1 MLDMNNIQKFCEE
14 FSDVYNEDYSEAVVN
29 LRSYIQV
36 LIADIQNKKWE
47 KLRENIKIIKF
58 IEDKFNNDIEW
69 FFSFIKKLNTIK
81 NKANSQEQIKIVMKE
96 ELWYEWD

>member
-1 MLDMNNIQKFCEE
+1 MLDINNIQKFCEE

-36 LIADIQNKKWE
+36 LIADIQNKNWE

-58 IEDKFNNDIEW
+58 IEDTFNNDIEW

-96 ELWYEWD
+96 EVWYE

>member
-1 MLDMNNIQKFCEE
+1 MLDINNIQKFCED

-36 LIADIQNKKWE
+36 LIADVQNKKWE

-69 FFSFIKKLNTIK
+69 FFLFIKKLNTIK
-81 NKANSQEQIKIVMKE
+81 NQANSQKIIEKILKE
-96 ELWYEWD
+96 ELWYELD